1 MRRRQDDDEDE
12 IRNQDELDA
21 QAETLYNEQQ
31 IREKIV
37 DDMYGVGGVEP
48 DPEDLLYD

>member
-1 MRRRQDDDEDE
+1 MKRRHDEDDDL
-12 IRNQDELDA
+12 RKQDELDA
-21 QAETLYNEQQ
+21 QAEALYAETQLKER
-31 IREKIV
+31 IA